1 MDQKRMLVVLVV
13 IAGVIAIAAIGVG
26 YVAVTIG
33 LPFWLAL
40 ILAVTLAAGIGL
52 FMFLNLI

>member
-1 MDQKRMLVVLVV
+1 MLVVLAV

-26 YVAVTIG
+26 YVALTIG